1 MKIIFD
7 KSISELGIKNIV
19 IGIARNVDPNAE
31 LSASFLEKQNKMQEW
46 ALQCDINEIIH
57 NSTIQGY
64 MDLFQKVGRSVK
76 KNPPTALAL
85 IRNIQHRGSI
95 PHINSIIDIYNVET
109 LNSLLAIGG
118 HDFNKINEYIEFTV
132 VQKEDVF
139 LPISSTEKHVAE
151 TDYVYRDKN
160 GIMAWLDVRDGENY
174 KFDNK
179 TKNAI
184 FIIQGNINTSVEIRL
199 EALKRIQNDLA
210 ECMANLEFETY
221 IVNAGE
227 DRGLNPL
234 LNL

>member
-64 MDLFQKVGRSVK
+64 MDLLQKVGRSVK

-151 TDYVYRDKN
+151 TDYVYQDKN

-174 KFDNK
+174 KFDDK

>member
-64 MDLFQKVGRSVK
+64 MDLLQKVGRSVK

-85 IRNIQHRGSI
+85 IRNIQHRRSI

-132 VQKEDVF
+132 AQKEDVF

-184 FIIQGNINTSVEIRL
+184 FIIQGNINTSVKTRL

-210 ECMANLEFETY
+210 ECMANLEFEIH

-227 DRGLNPL
+227 DRGFNPL